1 MDDLW
6 AWIGTRTNWRPD
18 THQPD
23 DDHADDGD
31 DDDDD
36 DNDDGDD
43 FHDDNDKNGEFDDYA
58 DGNNEE
64 EALRNE
70 NNIPSWGWCSLVII
84 AKMGTS

>member
-23 DDHADDGD
+23 DND

-36 DNDDGDD
+36 DN
-43 FHDDNDKNGEFDDYA
+43 
-58 DGNNEE
+58 EE
-64 EALRNE
+64 EEEEMEMRV
-70 NNIPSWGWCSLVII
+70 W
-84 AKMGTS
+84 

>member
-23 DDHADDGD
+23 DDDD

-36 DNDDGDD
+36 DN
-43 FHDDNDKNGEFDDYA
+43 
-58 DGNNEE
+58 EE
-64 EALRNE
+64 EEEEEMEMRV
-70 NNIPSWGWCSLVII
+70 W
-84 AKMGTS
+84 